1 MKSII
6 RYFTQ
11 GERGVLGFLNM
22 IPLLFICVIILW
34 MLLTWLLFILLLTCG
49 LPHVVFL
56 YFDYV
61 MLSIGM
67 RLFDFSPLLL
77 MPMVV
82 NLCRRRWDC
91 FKQNLLHVVIV
102 VGALVAYFPICLIP
116 GLTVGT
122 KAGDEVSKE
131 ERKSHLNGGDVNS
144 WLVALFCLG
153 RESTPDDRY
162 FKDENGVFHYE
173 VFQSDW
179 KHEIESYHL
188 RMIPRAATNICLVTD
203 GGFGWQKYCISCV
216 VDEVGFEEFRKQRM
230 LEFKSVNSVPSYF
243 MDEPAV
249 VFKPLQALQGESL
262 LDRALYCEKE
272 GPKDNYGGHMQF
284 LYDKK
289 TQTLYVDY
297 WD

>member
-11 GERGVLGFLNM
+11 GERGVLGLLNM
-22 IPLLFICVIILW
+22 IPLLFICIIILW

-49 LPHVVFL
+49 LPRVVL
-56 YFDYV
+56 IYFDYAMV
-61 MLSIGM
+61 LIGV

-77 MPMVV
+77 VPMVINMCRGLRSGAKH
-82 NLCRRRWDC
+82 NLFHVFFAVGLFFAYLPLC
-91 FKQNLLHVVIV
+91 FIP
-102 VGALVAYFPICLIP
+102 ALVIE
-116 GLTVGT
+116 T
-122 KAGDEVSKE
+122 KADDEVSKE
-131 ERKSHLNGGDVNS
+131 ERKSYLADSDVKS

-162 FKDENGVFHYE
+162 FKDENDVFHYE
-173 VFQSDW
+173 EFQSDW

-203 GGFGWQKYCISCV
+203 GGFGWQKYCISCA
-216 VDEVGFEEFRKQRM
+216 VDEAGFEEFRMQRM

-243 MDEPAV
+243 MDEPAL

-289 TQTLYVDY
+289 TQILYVNY